1 MLCIKSNGSRFKT
14 ALRSKCTTSTK
25 YTTYMLSSKRTVSEV
40 QLMHNLGERRQV
52 QERRDWLQLRLRG
65 IHTAPGHSRWEVGRA
80 RRRSFP
86 DERPEL
92 SGLTTEELQ
101 EAFKIFE
108 NLRNSTQR
116 EPEGFT

>member
-1 MLCIKSNGSRFKT
+1 MVSLIRFKT
-14 ALRSKCTTSTK
+14 AILSKCTTSTK
-25 YTTYMLSSKRTVSEV
+25 NTTYMLSSKRTVSEV

-80 RRRSFP
+80 RRRLF
-86 DERPEL
+86 PEL

-101 EAFKIFE
+101 EALKIFE
-108 NLRNSTQR
+108 NLLNSTQR